1 VAFEDRVNLLFLEQG
16 NVFLRLFA
24 KRKKKLRP
32 QQCTM
37 THTAAKLECCTGFSG
52 GTEVTD
58 EGLKA
63 GSTCYF

>member
-37 THTAAKLECCTGFSG
+37 TQQQNWSAAQDSVVEQKLQMR
-52 GTEVTD
+52 V
-58 EGLKA
+58 
-63 GSTCYF
+63 